1 VAAEEERNIRLFV
14 DADGRLTDLLSR
26 LNIEIDLLSSIRG
39 KARGFGFVE
48 MNVVDID
55 TPSALT
61 ALAKKPEHVM
71 ATVQEAETA
80 ALPPKHKTKPSNNT
94 RRGKRRPHAI
104 SANTLAHAI
113 ETFGSEQA
121 ARRWLSSECGALNNR
136 TPLQVIQGKAGVTE
150 VDRILSC
157 IDHGIFA

>member
-1 VAAEEERNIRLFV
+1 V

-26 LNIEIDLLSSIRG
+26 LNIEIKRLRSIRG

-48 MNVVDID
+48 MNVADTD
-55 TPSALT
+55 TP
-61 ALAKKPEHVM
+61 K
-71 ATVQEAETA
+71 TA
-80 ALPPKHKTKPSNNT
+80 APPSKHKTKPSNNT
-94 RRGKRRPHAI
+94 SRSKRKTHAI
-104 SANTLAHAI
+104 STNALAHAT

-136 TPLQVIQGKAGVTE
+136 TPLQLIQGEGGVME